1 VAVAS
6 VWSRP
11 YLWAM
16 HARRGLR
23 QVPNWISFSRLLM
36 AGAFVGSDAVESR
49 VTLIGLAAV
58 TDFLDGY
65 IARRAR
71 LTSRWG
77 ALLDPIADRVF
88 VLTAVSTFL
97 FTGRID
103 TVGYFIILSRDLM
116 TAVGFLVA
124 RIIPL
129 LRPVEFRAR
138 RSGKTVTVLQLATF
152 MVILTHPAWVPALL
166 AAVAVASCWAV
177 ADYTLALWR
186 ARAR

>member
-1 VAVAS
+1 
-6 VWSRP
+6 
-11 YLWAM
+11 M
-16 HARRGLR
+16 HARRGIR

-36 AGAFVGSDAVESR
+36 AGAFVASDAMTSR
-49 VTLIGLAAV
+49 VTLVGLAAA

-71 LTSRWG
+71 VTSRWG

-97 FTGRID
+97 FTGLIG
-103 TVGYFIILSRDLM
+103 TVGYFVILFRDLM

-124 RIIPL
+124 RVIPW

-138 RSGKTVTVLQLATF
+138 HSGKLVTVLQLATF
-152 MVILTHPAWVPALL
+152 VAIMVRPAWVPALL
-166 AAVAVASCWAV
+166 TVVFAASCWAV
-177 ADYTLALWR
+177 VDYTLALWH

>member
-1 VAVAS
+1 
-6 VWSRP
+6 
-11 YLWAM
+11 M
-16 HARRGLR
+16 HARRGIR

-36 AGAFVGSDAVESR
+36 AGAFVASDAMASR
-49 VTLIGLAAV
+49 VTLIGLAAA

-71 LTSRWG
+71 VTSRWG

-88 VLTAVSTFL
+88 VLTVVSTFL
-97 FTGRID
+97 FTGRIG
-103 TVGYFIILSRDLM
+103 TVGYFVILFRDLM

-124 RIIPL
+124 RIIPW

-138 RSGKTVTVLQLATF
+138 RSGKLVTVLQLATF
-152 MVILTHPAWVPALL
+152 IAVVARPAWVPALL
-166 AAVAVASCWAV
+166 AVVFVASCWAV
-177 ADYTLALWR
+177 ADYTLALWH

>member
-1 VAVAS
+1 
-6 VWSRP
+6 
-11 YLWAM
+11 M

-36 AGAFVGSDAVESR
+36 AVAFVGTDAVESR
-49 VTLIGLAAV
+49 VVLVGLAAV

-71 LTSRWG
+71 VTSRWG

-97 FTGRID
+97 FTGAIG
-103 TVGYFIILSRDLM
+103 TLGYFVIIFRDLM

-124 RIIPL
+124 RIIPW

-138 RSGKTVTVLQLATF
+138 GSGKLVTVLQLATF
-152 MVILTHPAWVPALL
+152 AAIMLRPGWVPGLL
-166 AAVAVASCWAV
+166 AVVFAVSCWAV
-177 ADYTLALWR
+177 VDYTVALWR
-186 ARAR
+186 SRAR

>member
-1 VAVAS
+1 
-6 VWSRP
+6 
-11 YLWAM
+11 M

-36 AGAFVGSDAVESR
+36 AGAFVGSEATETR
-49 VTLIGLAAV
+49 LTLIGLAAA

-97 FTGRID
+97 FTGHIG
-103 TVGYFIILSRDLM
+103 TIGYFVIILRDLM

-124 RIIPL
+124 RIIPW

-138 RSGKTVTVLQLATF
+138 PVGKVVTVLQLATF
-152 MVILTHPAWVPALL
+152 AAVLVRPAWVDALL
-166 AAVAVASCWAV
+166 AAVFAASMWAV
-177 ADYTLALWR
+177 WDYTWALWR

>member
-1 VAVAS
+1 
-6 VWSRP
+6 
-11 YLWAM
+11 M

-23 QVPNWISFSRLLM
+23 QVPNWISFSRLIM
-36 AGAFVGSDAVESR
+36 AGAFVGSDAVDVR
-49 VTLIGLAAV
+49 VVLIVLAAV

-97 FTGRID
+97 FIGGIGTF
-103 TVGYFIILSRDLM
+103 GYFVIISRDLM

-124 RIIPL
+124 RIIPW

-138 RSGKTVTVLQLATF
+138 RSGKVVTVLQLATF
-152 MVILTHPAWVPALL
+152 VAIMVRPGWVTAFLT
-166 AAVAVASCWAV
+166 AVGVASCWAV
-177 ADYTLALWR
+177 GDYTLALWH
-186 ARAR
+186 ARAQ

>member
-1 VAVAS
+1 
-6 VWSRP
+6 
-11 YLWAM
+11 M

-36 AGAFVGSDAVESR
+36 AGAFVGTDAVDVR
-49 VTLIGLAAV
+49 VLLVGFAAV

-97 FTGRID
+97 FTGGIG
-103 TVGYFIILSRDLM
+103 TLGYFVIIFRDLM

-124 RIIPL
+124 RIIPW

-138 RSGKTVTVLQLATF
+138 RSGKLVTVLQLGTF
-152 MVILTHPAWVPALL
+152 VAILVRPGLVPGLL
-166 AAVAVASCWAV
+166 IAVAAASCWSV
-177 ADYTLALWR
+177 ADYTLALWH

>member
-1 VAVAS
+1 
-6 VWSRP
+6 
-11 YLWAM
+11 M

-23 QVPNWISFSRLLM
+23 QVPNWISLSRLLM
-36 AGAFVGSDAVESR
+36 AGAFVGTDAVESR
-49 VTLIGLAAV
+49 VLLIGLAAV

-71 LTSRWG
+71 VTSRWG

-97 FTGRID
+97 FTGGIG
-103 TVGYFIILSRDLM
+103 TLGYFVIIFRDLM

-124 RIIPL
+124 RIIPW

-138 RSGKTVTVLQLATF
+138 WSGKVVTVLQLATF
-152 MVILTHPAWVPALL
+152 VAIMTRPAWVPALL
-166 AAVAVASCWAV
+166 AAVFVASCWSV
-177 ADYTLALWR
+177 VDYTLALWR
-186 ARAR
+186 GRAR